1 MDINTATH
9 PGQAEGHTHGHYS
22 INIAEGGLQFR
33 QLVLTDPIPMGRQ
46 ILAISGLTP
55 VGEYSLLAILPSGD
69 FEDVRLDETYDLQAS
84 GAERFIAFRTDRT
97 FKFTIDDKQMEWGK
111 PIISGQE
118 LHKLAKPAEGY
129 AVFLEVR
136 GGEDRLIEREDLI
149 DLNEPGIEHF
159 ITAPKPEKEFVIV
172 INGRR
177 YTIDYKTIS
186 FEQVLALAGM
196 IPNPEIIY
204 LMTFTHAA
212 SKPHKGTLTEGNAV
226 KVKQEGTVFNVT
238 ATVRS

>member
-1 MDINTATH
+1 MNTETQTTNQQSAAN
-9 PGQAEGHTHGHYS
+9 QSYAVRVA
-22 INIAEGGLQFR
+22 NGGLNFNTY
-33 QLVLTDPIPMGRQ
+33 QLQDPIPTGRQ
-46 ILAISGLTP
+46 ILAASSLTP
-55 VGEYSLLAILPSGD
+55 VGDYSLLAILPSGD

-118 LHKLAKPAEGY
+118 LHKLAKPAEGEV
-129 AVFLEVR
+129 VFLEVR
-136 GGEDRLIEREDLI
+136 GGEDRLIERKDLI
-149 DLNEPGIEHF
+149 DLNEPGVEHF

-172 INGRR
+172 INGRQ

-196 IPNPEIIY
+196 IPNPDIIY
-204 LMTFTHAA
+204 LMTFSHAA
-212 SKPHKGTLTEGNAV
+212 SKPHKGTLTEGNTV